1 MSLPQRTKW
10 VREGTK
16 SNRLSFSSRS
26 FRLFHH
32 SAMGIAI
39 FSIGKPSP
47 FSIGKPKTQT
57 ALRRSPYCV
66 AEGLFYLCKAN
77 VFYNLSNTSAPH
89 CLLCVRRYKNFHPFP
104 TLLLRE
110 FYPAQI
116 SFMKRIRR
124 LCHKLMDAF
133 LREKWIVRTKEIIAN
148 SEIPIL
154 RNHIIQ
160 TNMGNALVLFVIRQ
174 KSCDFVVSNVKENM
188 FCVDK

>member
-10 VREGTK
+10 VREGAK

-89 CLLCVRRYKNFHPFP
+89 CLYVCAGTKTFTHSPLCFFENF
-104 TLLLRE
+104 
-110 FYPAQI
+110 
-116 SFMKRIRR
+116 IRR
-124 LCHKLMDAF
+124 K
-133 LREKWIVRTKEIIAN
+133 
-148 SEIPIL
+148 
-154 RNHIIQ
+154 
-160 TNMGNALVLFVIRQ
+160 
-174 KSCDFVVSNVKENM
+174 
-188 FCVDK
+188 